1 MLIYVCKLLK
11 QNNMEIEIP
20 SEEYADMYVPGRD
33 ASGIEESEYG
43 PNECECCGA
52 SLEEWNVEIHLCKNC
67 I

>member
-1 MLIYVCKLLK
+1 
-11 QNNMEIEIP
+11 MEIEIP